1 MEMKEILSDI
11 QRSIDDLQQ
20 KLNLL
25 RGVQTGTLYDVDV
38 AHAVRQIPESE
49 RDSPRLSS
57 DYFPQPCRCQ
67 IAINIYRSKLGQLP
81 ESACIEEY
89 NEEDQTATVHLK
101 YISDL
106 IEPAFVEIDLKR
118 GKVRLIFTR
127 CENAANRY
135 DFNSRFNDNVK
146 TL

>member
-1 MEMKEILSDI
+1 MTRE
-11 QRSIDDLQQ
+11 QV
-20 KLNLL
+20 L
-25 RGVQTGTLYDVDV
+25 R
-38 AHAVRQIPESE
+38 
-49 RDSPRLSS
+49 
-57 DYFPQPCRCQ
+57 

-89 NEEDQTATVHLK
+89 NERAQTDSVRLE

-106 IEPAFVEIDLKR
+106 IEPAIVEINLKR
-118 GKVRLIFTR
+118 NKVRLIFTR
-127 CENAANRY
+127 CEDAANLY

>member
-1 MEMKEILSDI
+1 MTRE
-11 QRSIDDLQQ
+11 QV
-20 KLNLL
+20 L
-25 RGVQTGTLYDVDV
+25 R
-38 AHAVRQIPESE
+38 
-49 RDSPRLSS
+49 
-57 DYFPQPCRCQ
+57 

-89 NEEDQTATVHLK
+89 NEEDQTATVHLE

-127 CENAANRY
+127 CEDAANRY
-135 DFNSRFNDNVK
+135 DFNSKFNDHVK